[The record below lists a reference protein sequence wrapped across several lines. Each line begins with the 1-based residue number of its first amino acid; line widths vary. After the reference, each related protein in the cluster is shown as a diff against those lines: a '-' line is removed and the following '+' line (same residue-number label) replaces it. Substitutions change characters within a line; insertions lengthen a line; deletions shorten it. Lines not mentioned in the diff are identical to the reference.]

1 MLKKD
6 CEELV
11 EVAQTRNMTVKFMI
25 DKMAEAGCPVGPDFF
40 RVETCDKEVG
50 GGFRP
55 PDGVSLPAVISRFPR
70 QCLQAKESQAQPRA
84 QRGSRHS
91 ETACGHGLR

>member
-25 DKMAEAGCPVGPDFF
+25 DKMAEAGCPIGPDFF

-55 PDGVSLPAVISRFPR
+55 PDGVSLPAVVGCFP
-70 QCLQAKESQAQPRA
+70 
-84 QRGSRHS
+84 
-91 ETACGHGLR
+91 